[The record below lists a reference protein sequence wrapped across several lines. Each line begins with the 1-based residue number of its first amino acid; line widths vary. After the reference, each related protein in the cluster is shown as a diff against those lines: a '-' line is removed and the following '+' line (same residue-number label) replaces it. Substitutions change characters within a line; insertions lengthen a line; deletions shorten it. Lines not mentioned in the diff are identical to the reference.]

1 MTSIEFIEFS
11 EILKYFFRIPVL
23 YKKKKSTEYK
33 FIESKSISRNCT
45 LLSLFFNK
53 KKKFWKEKT
62 NDNLAL
68 GYSLIKETYMK
79 LTSAYGIDS
88 MLIKQNSNQRK
99 YQPRKGLK
107 QTKVA
112 IEAFFLMREA
122 AVFGREL
129 LFSRTMK
136 RFPTSASCV
145 KKQLVFIKGVS
156 F

>member
-23 YKKKKSTEYK
+23 YKKKALNINLQNQNPYPETA
-33 FIESKSISRNCT
+33 
-45 LLSLFFNK
+45 LFCCVLILQQQEEILEK
-53 KKKFWKEKT
+53 KT

-122 AVFGREL
+122 AVVGREL

-136 RFPTSASCV
+136 RFQTSASCV

>member
-23 YKKKKSTEYK
+23 YKKKSTEYK

-45 LLSLFFNK
+45 LLSLFFNN

-99 YQPRKGLK
+99 Y
-107 QTKVA
+107 
-112 IEAFFLMREA
+112 
-122 AVFGREL
+122 
-129 LFSRTMK
+129 
-136 RFPTSASCV
+136 
-145 KKQLVFIKGVS
+145 
-156 F
+156 